1 MVCTVLFENQMDEQ
15 VLFGQRLRAL
25 RKAANLSRE
34 RLAEQTGITCN
45 YLGEIERGEKW
56 PSLQVLSSLA
66 KAMDVSV
73 ARFFEF
79 DSHSSDPRIQRKQ
92 LDQFLARRDARELQ
106 QIQRILALLFD
117 S

>member
-1 MVCTVLFENQMDEQ
+1 VIGENHVRDQ
-15 VLFGQRLRAL
+15 VFFGKRIRAI

-34 RLAEQTGITCN
+34 KLAERTDITSN

-56 PSLQVLSSLA
+56 PSLQILSALA
-66 KAMDVSV
+66 KALDVSP

-79 DSHSSDPRIQRKQ
+79 DSSPNDTRVLRKQ
-92 LDQFLARRDARELQ
+92 LDHFLARRDSKQLQ
-106 QIQRILALLFD
+106 QIQRVLAALFD

>member
-1 MVCTVLFENQMDEQ
+1 MDDQ
-15 VLFGQRLRAL
+15 VLFGQKLRAL
-25 RKAANLSRE
+25 RKAADLSRE
-34 RLAEQTGITCN
+34 KLAEQTGITSN

-66 KAMDVSV
+66 KAMDMSP

-79 DSHSSDPRIQRKQ
+79 NFHSSDPRIQRKQ
-92 LDQFLARRDARELQ
+92 LNQFLARRDPRQLQ
-106 QIQRILALLFD
+106 QIQRILAVFFD

>member
-1 MVCTVLFENQMDEQ
+1 MDDQ
-15 VLFGQRLRAL
+15 VLFGKRLRAL

-34 RLAEQTGITCN
+34 KLAEQTGITSS

-56 PSLQVLSSLA
+56 PKLQILSALA
-66 KAMDVSV
+66 NALDVSP

-79 DSHSSDPRIQRKQ
+79 DPHSADPKALRKQ
-92 LDQFLARRDARELQ
+92 LDQFLARRDSKQLQ
-106 QIQRILALLFD
+106 QIQRVLAAFFD

>member
-1 MVCTVLFENQMDEQ
+1 MDDQ
-15 VLFGQRLRAL
+15 VLFGKRLRAL

-34 RLAEQTGITCN
+34 KLAEQTDITSN

-56 PSLQVLSSLA
+56 PSLQILSALA
-66 KAMDVSV
+66 KALDVSP

-79 DSHSSDPRIQRKQ
+79 DPHSADPRVLRKQ
-92 LDQFLARRDARELQ
+92 LDQFLARRDAKQLQ
-106 QIQRILALLFD
+106 QIQRVLAAFFD